1 MTDESAILA
10 PGAGDSD
17 VHGSM
22 ITATLAGSLGTLL
35 SELLDGPPHG
45 GDAYMLNSGDEGLL
59 RSIDKLS
66 PAAASAR
73 PTGGASIAAHVDHLV
88 YGLSLLNQW
97 SAGASPF
104 DDANWAESWTHT
116 QVDDQRWREL
126 RVALRREARQ
136 WLDAVRA
143 SGDADPVALNTIVGS
158 IAHLAYH
165 LGAIRQIDRS
175 IRGPSAVGT

>member
-1 MTDESAILA
+1 MAELHAV
-10 PGAGDSD
+10 P
-17 VHGSM
+17 V
-22 ITATLAGSLGTLL
+22 AGSLVTLL
-35 SELLDGPPHG
+35 SELLDGPPRG
-45 GDAYMLNSGDEGLL
+45 GDAYMLNGGDEGLL
-59 RSIDKLS
+59 RSVDKLS

-97 SAGASPF
+97 SGGANPF
-104 DDANWAESWTHT
+104 DDADWTESWTHIEVT
-116 QVDDQRWREL
+116 DERWREL

-136 WLDAVRA
+136 WVDAVRT

-175 IRGPSAVGT
+175 IRGPSATGA